1 MASRKRRSF
10 VFSSDI
16 LGHIY
21 EIFIAEKLAMVGG
34 ELQIVKK
41 PENEDRDV
49 ARIVKL
55 DKMNIFLPKYLGIRN
70 KYITFAA

>member
-1 MASRKRRSF
+1 
-10 VFSSDI
+10 
-16 LGHIY
+16 
-21 EIFIAEKLAMVGG
+21 MVDG

-41 PENEDRDV
+41 PENEDRDM

-55 DKMNIFLPKYLGIRN
+55 DKMNIFLSKHTSIWN

>member
-1 MASRKRRSF
+1 
-10 VFSSDI
+10 
-16 LGHIY
+16 
-21 EIFIAEKLAMVGG
+21 MVDG

-55 DKMNIFLPKYLGIRN
+55 DKMNIFLPKYFDKRN